1 MLVAGIAPGDKA
13 YDLAKEI
20 CLEMGRYFQIQDDVL
35 DAFGDPAVIGKVG
48 TDIQDNKCS
57 WLVVQAMK
65 RLADSPE
72 QRKVLED
79 NYGRHDGASVEKV
92 KALYRELDLETAF
105 KEYEQASHDELLAKV
120 EAQDA
125 LPAGVFTAM
134 LSKIYKRSK

>member
-1 MLVAGIAPGDKA
+1 MLVAGIAPGHEA
-13 YDLAKEI
+13 YELAKEI

-65 RLADSPE
+65 KLADRPDR
-72 QRKVLED
+72 RKILED
-79 NYGRHDGASVEKV
+79 NYGKHEPESVEKV
-92 KALYRELDLETAF
+92 KALYRELDLESLF
-105 KEYEQASHDELLAKV
+105 KEYEQASHDELMEKV
-120 EAQDA
+120 KAQDA